1 VVRIAPGTHDHK
13 ESSKMIA
20 MPMALLLGLGIW
32 ISLSKGK
39 GTPWF
44 GFLCVTLGIVIANT
58 DLGRALS
65 SVVESAVSA
74 AVAAGRGINGG

>member
-1 VVRIAPGTHDHK
+1 VRLAPGIHDDK

-20 MPMALLLGLGIW
+20 MPLALLLGLGIW
-32 ISLSKGK
+32 VSLTKGK

-44 GFLCVTLGIVIANT
+44 GFLCVVLGVVIANT
-58 DLGRALS
+58 DVGQALT

-74 AVAAGRGINGG
+74 AVAAGKGITAG